1 MSQPPVAIVRRPSLT
16 DFQRLT
22 KPGVS
27 PRPASQYQGALLEP
41 INIGKVVKRRGL
53 QNTQNATS
61 TPNLTFTTSI
71 DATTGLGPE
80 DEIRELSKHEIRH
93 RSKEAVKHF
102 KQAASIN
109 NRVRTL
115 EDMEMTMSKVR
126 SLKASLDEVKPER
139 HTPKAPPPNFKNL
152 GQEEE
157 EEEEEKAHSEEEAP
171 VKKKSL
177 LEQFGYGVKAKPD
190 KGKWG
195 KLKTAVAV
203 TATLKKNPTF
213 AAIKAGGNDLKSRLA
228 AKRAALA
235 DEMKDFES
243 MDLSIPEFIKTFRE
257 NQNFITKV
265 SQTTGIAPTDL
276 KLFEDAELEHWFK
289 EMDTDGSGTLDFKEF
304 IEGIIKIS
312 EKKGAA

>member
-27 PRPASQYQGALLEP
+27 PRPASQYRGALLEP
-41 INIGKVVKRRGL
+41 MDVGKVVKRRGL
-53 QNTQNATS
+53 QNTTS
-61 TPNLTFTTSI
+61 TPNLTFTPSI

-80 DEIRELSKHEIRH
+80 DEIRTLSKQEIRH

-102 KQAASIN
+102 RQAASIN

-115 EDMEMTMSKVR
+115 EDMDMAMTKVR
-126 SLKASLDEVKPER
+126 SLKAGLDEVKPER
-139 HTPKAPPPNFKNL
+139 HSPKKPPPDFKNL

-157 EEEEEKAHSEEEAP
+157 KEEEENAHSEEEEPAR
-171 VKKKSL
+171 KKSL
-177 LEQFGYGVKAKPD
+177 LEQFGYGVKPKAD

-203 TATLKKNPTF
+203 TAAIKKNPTF
-213 AAIKAGGNDLKSRLA
+213 AAIKAGENDLKARLA
-228 AKRAALA
+228 AKRAAVA
-235 DEMKDFES
+235 AEMQGFES

-276 KLFEDAELEHWFK
+276 KLFEDAELESWFI

-312 EKKGAA
+312 EKKAAAAA